1 MSIHTAPH
9 TAPPT
14 SSTPPAGS
22 APSPG
27 SAPHPGARPT
37 AAATLARCRDLV
49 EPALRR
55 AVRELHPG
63 PRRIASHAFGWCETD
78 GTPRAGGG
86 GKGVRQAFVVL
97 GAEAAGAPAGAAVPG
112 AVAIELIHTFS
123 LMHDDI
129 MDGDGRR
136 RHRDSAWKAFGTGPA
151 LLAGDALFALG
162 VRTLA
167 EVGGARGGE
176 AIGQLTSM
184 LGELVHG
191 QADDELFESRP
202 WSGDTAVGLG
212 EYRAMAERKTG
223 ALLGCAA
230 ALGPVLA
237 GAPPRVTDAL
247 GRAGRQW
254 GLAFQ
259 AVDDVLGIWGEPG
272 ITGKPAYSD
281 LRRAKKTLPVLGA
294 MAQDPSLGPRLDRLL
309 AADGALDP
317 ACLRRAADL
326 VEKAGGR
333 AYALREARARVAAG
347 RDHLRAVPLA
357 GPAVDELVA
366 LSDLFLNRQR

>member
-1 MSIHTAPH
+1 M
-9 TAPPT
+9 
-14 SSTPPAGS
+14 
-22 APSPG
+22 
-27 SAPHPGARPT
+27 
-37 AAATLARCRDLV
+37 V
-49 EPALRR
+49 EPALRT

-63 PRRIASHAFGWCETD
+63 PRRIASHAFGWCEAD

-86 GKGVRQAFVVL
+86 GKGVRQALVIL
-97 GAEAAGAPAGAAVPG
+97 GAEAAGAPAEVAVPG

-123 LMHDDI
+123 LVHDDI

-176 AIGQLTSM
+176 ALGHLTSM

-202 WSGDTAVGLG
+202 WTGEDAVGLG

-237 GAPPRVTDAL
+237 GAPPRLTDAL
-247 GRAGRQW
+247 ARAGRQW

-259 AVDDVLGIWGEPG
+259 AVDDVLGIWGEPAR
-272 ITGKPAYSD
+272 TGKPAHSD
-281 LRRAKKTLPVLGA
+281 LRRAKKTLPILGA
-294 MAQDPSLGPRLDRLL
+294 IAADPSLGARLDQLL
-309 AADGALDP
+309 GAGGVSDA
-317 ACLRRAADL
+317 ACLRRAAEL

-347 RDHLRAVPLA
+347 RDHLRTAAL
-357 GPAVDELVA
+357 GGTPADALVA
-366 LSDLFLNRQR
+366 LSELLLDRQL

>member
-9 TAPPT
+9 AASQARSVPCPK
-14 SSTPPAGS
+14 
-22 APSPG
+22 
-27 SAPHPGARPT
+27 ARPT

-49 EPALRR
+49 EPALRT

-63 PRRIASHAFGWCETD
+63 PRRIASHAFGWCEAD
-78 GTPRAGGG
+78 GTPRAGGA

-97 GAEAAGAPAGAAVPG
+97 GAEAAGAPADVAVPG

-136 RHRDSAWKAFGTGPA
+136 RHRESAWKAFGTGPA

-167 EVGGARGGE
+167 GVGGATGGE
-176 AIGQLTSM
+176 AIGHLTSM
-184 LGELVHG
+184 MGELVHG
-191 QADDELFESRP
+191 QADDELFGTRP
-202 WSGDTAVGLG
+202 WTGENAVGLG

-237 GAPPRVTDAL
+237 GAPPQCTDAL
-247 GRAGRQW
+247 ARAGRQF

-259 AVDDVLGIWGEPG
+259 AVDDVLGIWGEPAV
-272 ITGKPAYSD
+272 TGKPAHSD

-294 MAQDPSLGPRLDRLL
+294 MAQDPALGTRLDRLL
-309 AADGALDP
+309 GTDGTSDS
-317 ACLRRAADL
+317 ACVRRAADL
-326 VEKAGGR
+326 VERAGGR

-357 GPAVDELVA
+357 GPSVDELVA
-366 LSDLFLNRQR
+366 LSELLLNRQL